1 MSEGVTSQQAA
12 ALNQERLAALQARM
26 DAARLLLAHRELG
39 AGLDVDPR
47 TKVRSVQVEEQRVR
61 DVAKMEARDAA
72 RKRDIEEQAIRR
84 MKSLMNAD
92 HEDEPESP
100 PKLKSILQSSH
111 SISNPA
117 QQIPGSSAID
127 VAESSRSLA
136 GSPNSESGKNENGAI
151 KSNDDGRRWGK
162 KKVEKKANKVVSS
175 ADKTAK
181 GLLGF
186 RALTETEGMMH
197 ANVKAADNSALNRG
211 GFKKLDSS
219 KRAQT
224 MTGTGHANVA
234 KGLGKEERAKI
245 LEGLERK
252 EFSFDSA
259 AELVDLNEQMDHSSS
274 HGKKKKKKHSDEEDH
289 SLEPV
294 LSEAERKAKADAEER
309 KKVKDLFVPGGI
321 EVELQRRQREKLL
334 EAKLKHVQSERLM
347 RIVEEIGFDPIRSTM
362 ALASVAGQE
371 KSEKDKD
378 MSGAIS
384 PSESP
389 VVNPVVS
396 STETTSSGSG
406 QDRSF
411 PELTR
416 HLPKIMRYIACKIS
430 VSYDPRKF
438 AYFFLSPV
446 STDIVADCFWL
457 VHTRIFAEKARQR
470 AIRQAA
476 KEKAAGSLASAPG
489 GHEDHPNDEEDMFLA
504 VATAL
509 NPTPETTLAT
519 EILVESIA
527 AQNFE
532 LLQNVSSNKY
542 LFSHIFPYAVAG
554 AVHTAFLYLLP
565 GSANAYTSLFKLE
578 LYLMVTRL
586 LSGVELAQITVA
598 KSIDVFFP
606 QERAILTVRQDLKDS
621 STVQS
626 SPRPDSSSSDK
637 KHHDDEDENEAGEE
651 GGSKKDKDLLK
662 AIGDKKSQA
671 WARAM
676 GFRSAFDLFKST
688 SLKDRKMLGMAT
700 TARVELM
707 RKLEKTTIVPSSAF
721 LITGASVPQA
731 MVAASASIMELV
743 SKQPEYHKRLYHDG
757 VEAATTTKA
766 SSDFLSSVSII
777 PVDKSRRP
785 PPTVLFSPIK
795 TVKKLPMRPSSTSAI
810 TESKYVDGDD
820 VPMTHGSNSIE
831 SVSKLQWRVSTL
843 EPPSFVSGGSS
854 LTSPMVSFSEFPP
867 QHNQSIGMGGNNST
881 ISYGEFIS
889 SASMNNRENSS
900 SSSSSS
906 QSQNNDVSRTN
917 QGIVETGKVGSL
929 HSRKRSTKI
938 TPSLTS
944 PKLNGFLMH
953 PLMWQKNVEMQT
965 KGGAHDNSS
974 AEGQNNDA
982 SELPPG
988 GEHSVFDLDY
998 SEESRRRMMAG
1009 LPALPAGTMTQET
1022 FVDEEEVEANH
1033 VAASEIEKAKQEALL
1048 EEQDVNAELLNSAN
1062 YTTLTGLLNNGL
1074 AGATASAIFA
1084 GGGQGLITAAKAI
1097 AQRRVRIRVMVHLAE
1112 ADAIEN
1118 GLNPAHAH
1126 AQIAKKLKEQEDQS
1140 IAEVEN
1146 ILKSDVDG
1154 NGDINKINEELDAA
1168 ENVIRK
1174 DIDVSMDVNGH
1185 ATLAE
1190 MTRMPKVGSELAFK
1204 MLVARSKARPLCVP
1218 FVTTS
1223 TSTLVHRALPHIKAY
1238 EVGQP
1243 RAMLRSITVPWS
1255 KFGGLDT
1262 FRAGAD
1268 VVAEMAAAVGRE
1280 SSNSKERESYEQI
1293 RSSITLVKI
1302 ANERNKLKAIAELN
1316 ARRDAILAGGAG
1328 AVSQA
1333 AAEMKH
1339 RRAIKQRERLLSF
1352 ERMKHERALGDG
1364 KKKVGGEKDVEAP
1377 MPSGMGSSSTDTS
1390 LKLPDR
1396 VSIDAADP
1404 GMKGAVIVKLDP
1416 VVPNGAS
1423 AEEAAHASKYTATEA
1438 IQLNL
1443 FNLSLFAKTSGKTYS
1458 GDPLAFEKYNKTQA
1472 KLLREKEEMRKA
1484 EAEARAQKLLLE
1496 KAMAASEK
1504 AAVTA

>member
-1 MSEGVTSQQAA
+1 MSEGVTSEQAA

-26 DAARLLLAHRELG
+26 EAARLLLAHRELG

-61 DVAKMEARDAA
+61 DVAKMEAREAA

-84 MKSLMNAD
+84 MKALMNAD

-100 PKLKSILQSSH
+100 PRLKSILLTSQNN
-111 SISNPA
+111 SNSVHFSGA
-117 QQIPGSSAID
+117 STSE
-127 VAESSRSLA
+127 VAETSRSLT
-136 GSPNSESGKNENGAI
+136 GSPSSESGKNGDGKGN
-151 KSNDDGRRWGK
+151 KSADDGRRWGK
-162 KKVEKKANKVVSS
+162 KRVEKKLTKDVSK

-186 RALTETEGMMH
+186 RSLTETEGMMH

-234 KGLGKEERAKI
+234 KGLGKDERTKI

-259 AELVDLNEQMDHSSS
+259 AELVDLNEQMDHTSS
-274 HGKKKKKKHSDEEDH
+274 HGKKKKKKHAVEDEDP
-289 SLEPV
+289 SQEPV
-294 LSEAERKAKADAEER
+294 LSEAEIKAKADAEER

-347 RIVEEIGFDPIRSTM
+347 RIVEEIGFDPIRSTL
-362 ALASVAGQE
+362 ALASAGQE
-371 KSEKDKD
+371 KGEKDKD
-378 MSGAIS
+378 VPGALATD
-384 PSESP
+384 SP
-389 VVNPVVS
+389 VPNNGSETSLS
-396 STETTSSGSG
+396 SA

-416 HLPKIMRYIACKIS
+416 HLPKIMRYVACKIS

-470 AIRQAA
+470 AIRLAA
-476 KEKAAGSLASAPG
+476 KEKAAGSLASSPG
-489 GHEDHPNDEEDMFLA
+489 SHEEHPTGDEEDMFLA

-542 LFSHIFPYAVAG
+542 LFAHIFPYAVAG
-554 AVHTAFLYLLP
+554 AVHNAFLYLLP
-565 GSANAYTSLFKLE
+565 GSASAYTSLFKLE

-621 STVQS
+621 STVS
-626 SPRPDSSSSDK
+626 SPRPDSSSDK
-637 KHHDDEDENEAGEE
+637 KHHNVDEENEGEEE
-651 GGSKKDKDLLK
+651 GGSQKDKDLLK

-707 RKLEKTTIVPSSAF
+707 RKLEKTTVVPSSAF

-743 SKQPEYHKRLYHDG
+743 SQQPEYHKRLYHDG
-757 VEAATTTKA
+757 VEAATVTKA
-766 SSDFLSSVSII
+766 SSEFLSSVSIV

-795 TVKKLPMRPSSTSAI
+795 TAKKMPMRPSSSSAI
-810 TESKYVDGDD
+810 TESKYVVDGDD
-820 VPMTHGSNSIE
+820 APILHGSSSIE
-831 SVSKLQWRVSTL
+831 SVSKLQWRVSSL
-843 EPPSFVSGGSS
+843 DPSSFISGGSI
-854 LTSPMVSFSEFPP
+854 TSPMVSFSEFPP
-867 QHNQSIGMGGNNST
+867 NHHNQSIAIGGNPST
-881 ISYGEFIS
+881 VSYGALT
-889 SASMNNRENSS
+889 SASNNNFHGQV
-900 SSSSSS
+900 SSSSS
-906 QSQNNDVSRTN
+906 QPSESRTT
-917 QGIVETGKVGSL
+917 QGVVAETGG
-929 HSRKRSTKI
+929 KRSAGHSHKRSSAT
-938 TPSLTS
+938 TPSLSS

-953 PLMWQKNVEMQT
+953 PLMWQKNVEMQS
-965 KGGAHDNSS
+965 KGGAFESS
-974 AEGQNNDA
+974 SSDGQSNDQGD
-982 SELPPG
+982 LPPG

-1009 LPALPAGTMTQET
+1009 LPSLPAGTMTLET
-1022 FVDEEEVEANH
+1022 FVDEEDVEANH
-1033 VAASEIEKAKQEALL
+1033 VAANEIEMAKEEALL
-1048 EEQDVNAELLNSAN
+1048 EEENVNAELFNSAN
-1062 YTTLTGLLNNGL
+1062 HTTLTGLLNNGL
-1074 AGATASAIFA
+1074 AGAAASAIA
-1084 GGGQGLITAAKAI
+1084 AEGGQGLITAAKAI

-1140 IAEVEN
+1140 VAEVEH
-1146 ILKSDVDG
+1146 ILKSDLDG
-1154 NGDINKINEELDAA
+1154 SGSLNELNEELDAA
-1168 ENVIRK
+1168 ENIIRK
-1174 DIDVSMDVNGH
+1174 DIDLGLDANGH
-1185 ATLAE
+1185 ATIAE

-1223 TSTLVHRALPHIKAY
+1223 TSTLVHRALPHIRAY

-1255 KFGGLDT
+1255 RFGGLDT

-1268 VVAEMAAAVGRE
+1268 VVAEAAAAAGRDPKL
-1280 SSNSKERESYEQI
+1280 KERESYDQI

-1302 ANERNKLKAIAELN
+1302 ANERSKLKAIAELN

-1339 RRAIKQRERLLSF
+1339 RRAIKQRERLLVF
-1352 ERMKHERALGDG
+1352 ERMKHERAIGDG
-1364 KKKVGGEKDVEAP
+1364 KKKIGTEKDSVAETAVAP
-1377 MPSGMGSSSTDTS
+1377 GIGSSTDAS
-1390 LKLPDR
+1390 SKLPDR
-1396 VSIDAADP
+1396 VSIDTSDP
-1404 GMKGAVIVKLDP
+1404 GMKGALIVKLDP
-1416 VVPNGAS
+1416 IVPGGAT
-1423 AEEAAHASKYTATEA
+1423 AEEAAHASKYTATQA

-1443 FNLSLFAKTSGKTYS
+1443 FNLSVFAKTSGKTYD

-1472 KLLREKEEMRKA
+1472 KLLREKEEARKA
-1484 EAEARAQKLLLE
+1484 EAEARSQKLLLE
-1496 KAMAASEK
+1496 KATATAVVTHEK
-1504 AAVTA
+1504 